1 MRALVFAFAV
11 VAAAACATSDGAQA
25 QGGGG
30 AQAITTAPAV
40 GAQRYVL
47 DPAHTQIGFSID
59 RFGFNRVLGRFDT
72 IAGEIVLDQANP
84 ERSSVTATVQMTS
97 VTSGN
102 ATRDEHLRAERWL
115 NVAGFPTMEFRS
127 TSVQRTSATTAVVT
141 GDLTL
146 LGQTHPLTLNVT
158 MNRIGV
164 SPSNQRP
171 TVGFSA
177 TGTLSRAAWGS
188 ATAPQLIGD
197 EVAITIE
204 ALGQAPAA

>member
-11 VAAAACATSDGAQA
+11 VAAACVSSDGAQA
-25 QGGGG
+25 QNGA
-30 AQAITTAPAV
+30 AQATTTAPAA
-40 GAQRYVL
+40 GAQRYAL

-59 RFGFNRVLGRFDT
+59 RFGFNRVLGRFET
-72 IAGEIVLDQANP
+72 IAGEVVLDQANP

-97 VTSGN
+97 VSAGN
-102 ATRDEHLRAERWL
+102 ATRDEHLRGERWL
-115 NVAGFPTMEFRS
+115 NVAAFPTMEFRS
-127 TSVQRTSATTAVVT
+127 TSVRRTGENTAVVT
-141 GDLTL
+141 GDLTM

-158 MNRIGV
+158 MNRVGV
-164 SPSNQRP
+164 SPSNQRA